1 MESEPLIAGRGR
13 DQHRG
18 TEEALLSSEIL
29 EPTKEALPL
38 AEIASGVYALFV
50 AGLVASTLGP
60 SSLPSCALFGLSW
73 LVSSCDVM
81 YDNIRNISNGVLFR
95 PYYRRYDAAL
105 RPIDSLTS
113 NKLTIR
119 LPIQLEEYYQL
130 SDKAISIIFLCP
142 PVGFFLAAYFSRSLH
157 LKCGRRVAV
166 IIAPVCQLTYA
177 LTASQAPPF
186 PVLLASLVAV
196 GFFGLMDGSL
206 YAWVGGMKP
215 AKTVIG
221 LLHGA
226 FSIGA
231 ASGPFLA
238 NTITSAAHRPW
249 YNWYYVLTA
258 FVFLELPCL
267 AYSFWQH
274 DVESFHV
281 ENGRKNI
288 RDEVEPDEE
297 PSPQSSFGYTAT
309 WIGSAYV
316 FAFMGVE
323 FTVTGWGIA
332 YMNRVNEGSN
342 LLGGACVSLFHLGLA
357 AGKLSLGVMTR
368 YVPVQLLVTSFL
380 CLALLSQV
388 AFAVSTIPAVS
399 VALMAL
405 LGFLL
410 GPLYPSGIIMMT
422 QLLPREVQVA
432 GISFVNSM
440 GQIGAAFMPFLFGL
454 ISNRFGIEMLVYY
467 VCLQLALIIPLWLY
481 FFRLH

>member
-13 DQHRG
+13 DEHLG
-18 TEEALLSSEIL
+18 AEEALLSSEIL
-29 EPTKEALPL
+29 EPAKEALPL

-50 AGLVASTLGP
+50 AGLVASTLGAI
-60 SSLPSCALFGLSW
+60 LP
-73 LVSSCDVM
+73 
-81 YDNIRNISNGVLFR
+81 
-95 PYYRRYDAAL
+95 
-105 RPIDSLTS
+105 
-113 NKLTIR
+113 
-119 LPIQLEEYYQL
+119 QLEEYYQL

-238 NTITSAAHRPW
+238 NAITSAAHRPW
-249 YNWYYVLTA
+249 YTWYYVLTA

-288 RDEVEPDEE
+288 RDEAEPDEE
-297 PSPQSSFGYTAT
+297 PSPQSSFSYAAT

-316 FAFMGVE
+316 FGFMGVE

-368 YVPVQLLVTSFL
+368 YVQVQLLVTSFL

-440 GQIGAAFMPFLFGL
+440 GQIGAAFMPFVFGL

-467 VCLQLALIIPLWLY
+467 VCLQLALIIPLWLW

>member
-13 DQHRG
+13 DQHLG

-29 EPTKEALPL
+29 EPTKEALPV

-50 AGLVASTLGP
+50 AGLVASTLG
-60 SSLPSCALFGLSW
+60 
-73 LVSSCDVM
+73 
-81 YDNIRNISNGVLFR
+81 
-95 PYYRRYDAAL
+95 
-105 RPIDSLTS
+105 
-113 NKLTIR
+113 
-119 LPIQLEEYYQL
+119 LEEYYQL

-142 PVGFFLAAYFSRSLH
+142 PVGFFLAAYFSRALH

-166 IIAPVCQLTYA
+166 IVAPICQLTYA

-186 PVLLASLVAV
+186 PVLLAALVAV

-226 FSIGA
+226 FSVGA

-238 NTITSAAHRPW
+238 NTITSAADRPW
-249 YNWYYVLTA
+249 YTWYYVLTA

-281 ENGRKNI
+281 ENGRKTI
-288 RDEVEPDEE
+288 RDEAEPDEDDEE
-297 PSPQSSFGYTAT
+297 PRPESSFGYTAT

-388 AFAVSTIPAVS
+388 AFAVSTVPAVS

-422 QLLPREVQVA
+422 ELLPREVQVA

-440 GQIGAAFMPFLFGL
+440 GQIGAAFMPFVFGL

-467 VCLQLALIIPLWLY
+467 VCLQLALIIPLWLC
-481 FFRLH
+481 FFRLR